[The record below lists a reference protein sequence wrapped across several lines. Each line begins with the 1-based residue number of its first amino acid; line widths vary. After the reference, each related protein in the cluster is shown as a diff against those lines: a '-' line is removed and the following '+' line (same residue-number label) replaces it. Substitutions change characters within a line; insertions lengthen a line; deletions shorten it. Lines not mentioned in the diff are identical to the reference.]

1 MLKIKRMEYKFKL
14 YNNHLFM
21 DKIKYYNSLNLDT
34 GYAYS
39 LPDMVNGKLQKG
51 GIKNVTYTAGSDRSN
66 NTYSDKCVDA
76 NTFYNEVYEI
86 IRKYK
91 MEKMNIFIPDYNS
104 YNRYANFVAYTGA
117 PNLDTVVLLN
127 RFPTMS
133 PHYAERNFNE
143 SSNNK
148 QYVKL
153 RRSIKHTTLDYAKD
167 ILAFYGLPA
176 SKTNKKRLSAYFN
189 YPYIFS
195 RLYKVIGNYD
205 NVNKILSD
213 QNFLSY
219 YDYDV
224 VGMCENLAI
233 LKELKGFNINNFCN
247 RAKTAEKYIVT
258 DTLYLAAKVLRRK
271 EDYKFNFKC
280 SLKELH
286 DKLSLDYNKLKHE
299 NVAIKYPESVMALEG
314 QYGELNFNLAKDT
327 YELIEVGTTMGIC
340 VGGYG
345 DRAVSKSLNIVVA
358 RDKDSNPIICIEM
371 DKFYF
376 NVNQTKLKYNNS
388 IKEDTIE
395 YSAIKEWAEKHNLK
409 FDTYDIPDELKET
422 HNESE
427 EVIKKEKH
435 LSKIIKSKSKEKITR
450 LNPDLN
456 GLVIEAN

>member
-1 MLKIKRMEYKFKL
+1 MPKRC
-14 YNNHLFM
+14 
-21 DKIKYYNSLNLDT
+21 DISSIT
-34 GYAYS
+34 GVHRS
-39 LPDMVNGKLQKG
+39 
-51 GIKNVTYTAGSDRSN
+51 NVTTYISDLEELGIITQGKSK
-66 NTYSDKCVDA
+66 S
-76 NTFYNEVYEI
+76 EI
-86 IRKYK
+86 I
-91 MEKMNIFIPDYNS
+91 IHSINS
-104 YNRYANFVAYTGA
+104 F
-117 PNLDTVVLLN
+117 
-127 RFPTMS
+127 
-133 PHYAERNFNE
+133 
-143 SSNNK
+143 
-148 QYVKL
+148 
-153 RRSIKHTTLDYAKD
+153 
-167 ILAFYGLPA
+167 
-176 SKTNKKRLSAYFN
+176 
-189 YPYIFS
+189 
-195 RLYKVIGNYD
+195 
-205 NVNKILSD
+205 
-213 QNFLSY
+213 
-219 YDYDV
+219 
-224 VGMCENLAI
+224 
-233 LKELKGFNINNFCN
+233 KEH
-247 RAKTAEKYIVT
+247 
-258 DTLYLAAKVLRRK
+258 
-271 EDYKFNFKC
+271 
-280 SLKELH
+280 LKELH
-286 DKLSLDYNKLKHE
+286 EKLSLDYNKLKHE